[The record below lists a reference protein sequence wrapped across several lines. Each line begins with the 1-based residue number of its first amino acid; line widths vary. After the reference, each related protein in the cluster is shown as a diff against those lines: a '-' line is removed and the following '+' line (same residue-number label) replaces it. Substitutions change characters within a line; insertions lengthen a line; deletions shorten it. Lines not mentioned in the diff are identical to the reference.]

1 MMQPGAESSTLN
13 EATVVSAAFKNLGPS
28 NSVSL
33 SWGKCASSHRGHLAV
48 LRRFGVITTG
58 WRGIMTG
65 VWDAAQ
71 HLTMPGT
78 VPTAENDLFPTPRLR
93 GPVLS
98 PESSVKQV
106 LLFSSDSTSGL
117 NFQEF

>member
-1 MMQPGAESSTLN
+1 
-13 EATVVSAAFKNLGPS
+13 
-28 NSVSL
+28 
-33 SWGKCASSHRGHLAV
+33 LAV